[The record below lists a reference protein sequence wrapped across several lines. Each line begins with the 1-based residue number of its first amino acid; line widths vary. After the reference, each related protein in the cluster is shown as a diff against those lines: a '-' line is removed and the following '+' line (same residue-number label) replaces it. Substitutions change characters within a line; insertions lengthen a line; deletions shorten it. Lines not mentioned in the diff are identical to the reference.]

1 MLMTVPRAKEFG
13 GVLTRR
19 EFCLTMAAAGVG
31 LACGGS
37 SAPTFPDGATRV
49 LFIGNSLTYTND
61 LPALVRAL
69 ARSAGNTQLEV
80 ATIAEPDFALEDHW
94 RKSKARSW
102 LSTRQWEYVVMQ
114 QGSSALPDSQVN
126 LRTWTEQFAPLIRA
140 AGAEPMLFM
149 VWPSS
154 ARLFDFPNVLT
165 SYRNAAAAVSGI
177 FAPAGDAWTARGS
190 YDGLYSDGLHPTPL
204 GSYLAAAVLLERL
217 TGIAPSQL
225 GTTAPGFSLTE
236 AEVRAAQTAA
246 TTALARNATRP
257 TI

>member
-1 MLMTVPRAKEFG
+1 MKVPRENEIR

-19 EFCLTMAAAGVG
+19 EFCLTLAAAGAA

-37 SAPTFPDGATRV
+37 SAPTFPDGTTRV

-61 LPALVRAL
+61 LPGLVRSL
-69 ARSAGNTQLEV
+69 ARLAGNTQLEV
-80 ATIAEPDFALEDHW
+80 AMIAEPDFALEDHW
-94 RKSKARSW
+94 RGSKARSW
-102 LSTRQWEYVVMQ
+102 LSTRKWEYVVMQ

-126 LRTWTEQFAPLIRA
+126 LRTWTEQFAPLIRS
-140 AGAEPMLFM
+140 AGAEPVLFM

-165 SYRNAAAAVSGI
+165 SYRNAAAAVNGI
-177 FAPAGDAWTARGS
+177 LAPAGDAWTARGS

-225 GTTAPGFSLTE
+225 GASAPGMSLTE
-236 AEVRAAQTAA
+236 NEVRAAQGSA
-246 TTALARNATRP
+246 TTALSRNAKRP
-257 TI
+257 TA